1 MGEHELQRRLSR
13 VVVTSGRPWVWAAV
27 AAVGLSVVFAALL
40 STRLLPSQTVGAVD
54 DLGELV
60 AGLLGGLGA
69 AFACVRA
76 RSSRQKRLAVTW
88 GLVAAGV
95 WAWAL
100 GEAVWSVYE
109 LALKEEVP
117 FPSAADGGFLAMP
130 VLAGAGLLLWPTS
143 RAGRRDRI
151 SALLDG
157 VIIASALLM
166 LSWSLNLVATGGTND
181 LLATVI
187 GAAYPLGDVLLASLA
202 VLLLSRAEPGNRLS
216 LVLLTCGVIALA
228 VADSAFM
235 YGTANGSYASGDLL
249 DVGWV
254 AGFLAIGVAGL
265 AIRMTPT
272 GSRDGSPIAPGWPRL
287 LLPYLPTAFAT
298 VIFFSR
304 LYGGR
309 LLHPVQITCALVIFL
324 AGLVR
329 QFLVLADNRRLLA
342 TVSASEDQLRHQAF
356 HDSLTGL
363 PNRALFA
370 DRVDHALRLA
380 GRDHLPRSVLFIDID
395 NFKLVNDGLG
405 HAAGDRV
412 LMDAAARLTSCVRD
426 SDTVARFGG
435 DEFAVLLEGG
445 HEPPEHVAD
454 RIVRELRGS
463 VDIDGQSMTITA
475 SVGLVTHDP
484 EHGTQDGEQLL
495 AAADHAMYAAK
506 AGGKDRFA
514 TSPAGRHRD
523 RINA

>member
-27 AAVGLSVVFAALL
+27 AAVASSVAFAAVL
-40 STRLLPSQTVGAVD
+40 STRVVPPQTVGAVD

-157 VIIASALLM
+157 IIIASALLM
-166 LSWSLNLVATGGTND
+166 LSWSLNLVATGGSDD

-235 YGTANGSYASGDLL
+235 YGTANGSYASGELL
-249 DVGWV
+249 DVGWF

-265 AIRMTPT
+265 AIRITPT
-272 GSRDGSPIAPGWPRL
+272 GGRDRSPIAPGWPRL

-309 LLHPVQITCALVIFL
+309 PLHPVQITCA
-324 AGLVR
+324 
-329 QFLVLADNRRLLA
+329 LADNRRLLA
-342 TVSASEDQLRHQAF
+342 TVRASEDQLRHQAF

-495 AAADHAMYAAK
+495 AAADDAMYAAK

-514 TSPAGRHRD
+514 TSPVGRHRD